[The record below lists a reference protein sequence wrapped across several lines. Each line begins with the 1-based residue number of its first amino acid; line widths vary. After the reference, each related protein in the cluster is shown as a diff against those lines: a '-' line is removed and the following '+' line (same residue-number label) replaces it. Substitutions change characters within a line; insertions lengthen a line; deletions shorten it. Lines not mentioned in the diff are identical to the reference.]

1 MGTPFGIVAACELKN
16 VEPGRSTL
24 WASIKVEPR
33 GKALEAER
41 SPLAVALVIDVSGSM
56 QGDPIAQVLKSCELV
71 ADLLSDR
78 DQLSIVTFSTSAG
91 VRCGLTVTD
100 VTGKAQ
106 IKSSL
111 AGIRADGGTNMHGG
125 LEVAAGVLMSAP
137 AGLRRTIVLLSDGQ
151 PNVGL
156 QSANDL
162 AGYVKNLKLAVSTL
176 GFGLH
181 HDENVLDAIATAGS
195 GRYAYIP
202 DPVVARV
209 DLARAALAHGG
220 IVADQL
226 ELRIAPA
233 DGVELVQLLPAG
245 QLRHGKHGIA
255 TTIGDVFIDEARSL
269 AVELRLDLKPG
280 ARGRLVELEVEGRA
294 PDGTTHR
301 MTATLDVDI
310 RSGGPKLVDKD
321 AQREIILVQA
331 DAARAQARAQ
341 ADRGAHP
348 AAAAILKQLAMRI
361 DALEGFVRDDGSVI
375 ADLRETLQ
383 DEIEQYERKSTDVER
398 MHQRKQS
405 MAYKSATPM
414 MMPAAAMAAPIEAMF
429 VGIGG
434 PVAGMQFPLLTEM
447 TIGRIGGNA
456 IPIASGK
463 LSKRH
468 ARLMWAN
475 GGFVLVDL
483 GSTNGTQVNGKAIHS
498 HALVDGDLVEIG
510 DAVFRFQ
517 VGARR
522 P

>member
-1 MGTPFGIVAACELKN
+1 MITPFGIVAGCELKT

-33 GKALEAER
+33 GRALESER
-41 SPLAVALVIDVSGSM
+41 SPLAVVLVIDVSGSM
-56 QGDPIAQVLKSCELV
+56 QGDPLAHVLKSCELV
-71 ADLLSDR
+71 ADLLTER
-78 DQLSIVTFSTSAG
+78 DQLSVVTFGTHAG
-91 VRCGLTVTD
+91 VRCGLTSVD
-100 VTGKAQ
+100 DPGRSQ
-106 IKSSL
+106 IKASL
-111 AGIRADGGTNMHGG
+111 TGVRADGSTNMHGG

-137 AGLRRTIVLLSDGQ
+137 VGLRRTIVLLSDGQ
-151 PNVGL
+151 PNIGL
-156 QSANDL
+156 QSATDL
-162 AGYVKNLKLAVSTL
+162 AGYVKGLKLAVSTL

-181 HDENVLDAIATAGS
+181 HDENVLEAIATAGS

-226 ELRIAPA
+226 ELQLAPA

-245 QLRHGKHGIA
+245 QLRHGKHGIS
-255 TTIGDVFIDEARSL
+255 TSIGDVFVDEAR
-269 AVELRLDLKPG
+269 AVALELQLDLKPG
-280 ARGRLVELEVEGRA
+280 ASGRLVEITVLGRA
-294 PDGTTHR
+294 PDGTAHR

-310 RSGGPKLVDKD
+310 RTGAKIVDKE

-341 ADRGAHP
+341 ADRGAMP
-348 AAAAILKQLAMRI
+348 AAAAILKQLAARI
-361 DALEGFVRDDGSVI
+361 DALEGFDRTDGSAI
-375 ADLRETLQ
+375 ADVRETLQ
-383 DEIEQYERKSTDVER
+383 DEIAQYERQSTDVER

-414 MMPAAAMAAPIEAMF
+414 MAPAAPMPAPIAAAL

-434 PVAGMQFPLLTEM
+434 PVAGQHHPLLTET
-447 TIGRIGGNA
+447 TIGRILGNA
-456 IPIASGK
+456 IPVASGA

-468 ARLMWAN
+468 ARVMFTN
-475 GGFVLVDL
+475 GAFVLVDL
-483 GSTNGTQVNGKAIHS
+483 GSTNGSCVNGKQVTS
-498 HALVDGDLVEIG
+498 QVLRDGDLIEIG

-517 VGARR
+517 VGSRK